1 MVGPKLRKWAVP
13 GTKNY
18 EHRIGGLEKEDVTGN
33 VSYDPENHHQMTLK
47 RQEKV
52 DIISN
57 FIPDVEIYGSPSG
70 KLLILGWGG
79 TYGSI
84 KSAVTKAHKEDLSVS
99 QIHLNYINPFPN
111 NLGEVLLKFD
121 KILIPELNMGQL
133 LSVIRSKYLVDAKGY
148 NSIKGKPFSSNEI
161 LKVIKTHLKD

>member
-1 MVGPKLRKWAVP
+1 
-13 GTKNY
+13 
-18 EHRIGGLEKEDVTGN
+18 
-33 VSYDPENHHQMTLK
+33 MTLK

-52 DIISN
+52 DVISN
-57 FIPDVEIYGSPSG
+57 FIPNVEVHGPSSG
-70 KLLILGWGG
+70 KLLVIGWGG

-84 KSAVTKAHKEDLSVS
+84 TSAITKAHQEDLSVS
-99 QIHLNYINPFPN
+99 QIHLNYINPFPS
-111 NLGEVLLKFD
+111 NLGELLLKFD

-161 LKVIKTHLKD
+161 LEAIKIHLKD